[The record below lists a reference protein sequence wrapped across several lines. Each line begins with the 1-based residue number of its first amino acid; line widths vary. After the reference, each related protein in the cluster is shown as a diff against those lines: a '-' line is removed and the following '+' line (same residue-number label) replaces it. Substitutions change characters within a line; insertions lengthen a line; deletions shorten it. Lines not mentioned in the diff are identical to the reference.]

1 MESDEESE
9 ELVYYQLI
17 FGFLTC
23 VQAFLYWRMF
33 CVARSGDDET
43 QLTAATACSSF
54 MDVASLGRVI
64 LLPGAALNRPLAAN
78 QVLLLGRRVVNYLS
92 ETPPRLEA
100 TAPARYHRPAEEE
113 LARPWRMRAGTGFG
127 WGSFLSRNKAMRST
141 SKAEPAATAS
151 PRRSGKKKSRKCD

>member
-64 LLPGAALNRPLAAN
+64 LFLGCHKYSIVCSVRRNRC
-78 QVLLLGRRVVNYLS
+78 YSCLS
-92 ETPPRLEA
+92 
-100 TAPARYHRPAEEE
+100 
-113 LARPWRMRAGTGFG
+113 W
-127 WGSFLSRNKAMRST
+127 
-141 SKAEPAATAS
+141 AS
-151 PRRSGKKKSRKCD
+151 ASS

>member
-1 MESDEESE
+1 MESDDESE

-64 LLPGAALNRPLAAN
+64 LFLGCHKYSFALWSFADAFHGPL
-78 QVLLLGRRVVNYLS
+78 
-92 ETPPRLEA
+92 PPRERR
-100 TAPARYHRPAEEE
+100 TV
-113 LARPWRMRAGTGFG
+113 AGVIESSLLPTNCRGQP
-127 WGSFLSRNKAMRST
+127 SIVPLLPTRSCC
-141 SKAEPAATAS
+141 SEGA
-151 PRRSGKKKSRKCD
+151 

>member
-54 MDVASLGRVI
+54 MDVASLGRVRLAVTVRSAVDVREEDI
-64 LLPGAALNRPLAAN
+64 DPPVEPRPCA
-78 QVLLLGRRVVNYLS
+78 
-92 ETPPRLEA
+92 
-100 TAPARYHRPAEEE
+100 
-113 LARPWRMRAGTGFG
+113 
-127 WGSFLSRNKAMRST
+127 
-141 SKAEPAATAS
+141 
-151 PRRSGKKKSRKCD
+151 

>member
-64 LLPGAALNRPLAAN
+64 LFLGCHKYSLAL
-78 QVLLLGRRVVNYLS
+78 
-92 ETPPRLEA
+92 
-100 TAPARYHRPAEEE
+100 
-113 LARPWRMRAGTGFG
+113 WIFAGTTGDVC
-127 WGSFLSRNKAMRST
+127 SVRRNRCYSCLSW
-141 SKAEPAATAS
+141 AS
-151 PRRSGKKKSRKCD
+151 ASS

>member
-23 VQAFLYWRMF
+23 VQAFLYWQMF

-64 LLPGAALNRPLAAN
+64 LFLGCHKYSLAL
-78 QVLLLGRRVVNYLS
+78 
-92 ETPPRLEA
+92 
-100 TAPARYHRPAEEE
+100 
-113 LARPWRMRAGTGFG
+113 WIFAGTTGDEH
-127 WGSFLSRNKAMRST
+127 NDC
-141 SKAEPAATAS
+141 PAA
-151 PRRSGKKKSRKCD
+151 